1 MSKRIIEYDLDT
13 CNKQSLQSIKES
25 LVDMLKE
32 VNQRLIREE
41 IKEAKEDPNRQIFFG
56 DF

>member
-1 MSKRIIEYDLDT
+1 MSKRMIEYDLDT
-13 CNKQSLQSIKES
+13 CNKQNLQSIKES

-32 VNQRLIREE
+32 VNQRLIQEE